1 MEYYMFSPKCK
12 AHLHSVDMTAWQH
25 FKHAF
30 KIVIELKK
38 AEVAL
43 LIHMFAPR
51 CCETYASDKIKEL
64 ASKLKK
70 HDKLH
75 LNMIAEKAD
84 D

>member
-12 AHLHSVDMTAWQH
+12 AHLDLVSMTRWQH

-38 AEVAL
+38 AEIAL
-43 LIHMFAPR
+43 LIHMFVPR

>member
-1 MEYYMFSPKCK
+1 MFSSKCK

-25 FKHAF
+25 FKYAF
-30 KIVIELKK
+30 KFIIELKK

-64 ASKLKK
+64 AKSFEEDNKIKL
-70 HDKLH
+70 DYTQ
-75 LNMIAEKAD
+75 E
-84 D
+84 

>member
-1 MEYYMFSPKCK
+1 MFSSKCK

-38 AEVAL
+38 AEIAL
-43 LIHMFAPR
+43 LIHMFVPR

-64 ASKLKK
+64 AKSFEEDNKIKL
-70 HDKLH
+70 DYTQ
-75 LNMIAEKAD
+75 E
-84 D
+84 

>member
-1 MEYYMFSPKCK
+1 MFSPKCK

-38 AEVAL
+38 AEIAL
-43 LIHMFAPR
+43 LIHMFVPR

-64 ASKLKK
+64 AKSFEEDNKIKL
-70 HDKLH
+70 DYTQ
-75 LNMIAEKAD
+75 E
-84 D
+84 

>member
-1 MEYYMFSPKCK
+1 MFSPKCK
-12 AHLHSVDMTAWQH
+12 AHLDLVSMTRWQH

-43 LIHMFAPR
+43 LIHMFALR

-64 ASKLKK
+64 AKSFEEDNKIKL
-70 HDKLH
+70 DYTQ
-75 LNMIAEKAD
+75 E
-84 D
+84 

>member
-1 MEYYMFSPKCK
+1 MFSSKCK

-64 ASKLKK
+64 AKSFEEDNKIKL
-70 HDKLH
+70 DYTQ
-75 LNMIAEKAD
+75 E
-84 D
+84 

>member
-12 AHLHSVDMTAWQH
+12 AHLDLVSMTRWQH

-43 LIHMFAPR
+43 LIHMFVPR

-64 ASKLKK
+64 AKSFEEDNKIKL
-70 HDKLH
+70 DYTQ
-75 LNMIAEKAD
+75 E
-84 D
+84 

>member
-1 MEYYMFSPKCK
+1 MFSLKCK
-12 AHLHSVDMTAWQH
+12 AHLDLVSMTRWQH

-43 LIHMFAPR
+43 LIHMLVPS

-64 ASKLKK
+64 AKSFEEDNKIKL
-70 HDKLH
+70 DYTQ
-75 LNMIAEKAD
+75 E
-84 D
+84 

>member
-1 MEYYMFSPKCK
+1 MFSPKCK
-12 AHLHSVDMTAWQH
+12 AHLDLVSMTRWQH

-43 LIHMFAPR
+43 LIHMCAPR

-64 ASKLKK
+64 AKSFEEDNKIKL
-70 HDKLH
+70 DYTQ
-75 LNMIAEKAD
+75 E
-84 D
+84 